1 MPIVKVSTNFGANQ
15 LPENFM
21 PEFAK
26 QLADILGKPHGRMN
40 WKLETDQSMS
50 LLGPSNH
57 RDPFMMV
64 EISSFDIFD
73 DEDKCRGY
81 VKPIFD
87 YLTSK
92 TDLTKDQVLTLF
104 NPIKRHH
111 IGVKGACPQ

>member
-50 LLGPSNH
+50 LLVKRLS
-57 RDPFMMV
+57 PF
-64 EISSFDIFD
+64 
-73 DEDKCRGY
+73 
-81 VKPIFD
+81 
-87 YLTSK
+87 LA
-92 TDLTKDQVLTLF
+92 DL
-104 NPIKRHH
+104 I
-111 IGVKGACPQ
+111 I